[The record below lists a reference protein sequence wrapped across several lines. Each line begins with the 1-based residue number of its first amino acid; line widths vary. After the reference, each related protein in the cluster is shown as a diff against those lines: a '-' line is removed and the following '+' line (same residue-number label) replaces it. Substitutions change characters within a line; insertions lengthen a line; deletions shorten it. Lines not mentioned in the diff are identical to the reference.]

1 MLAAMRPKVAPFRV
15 APPFGVDAAIPVPA
29 HQQPPVDAPENGSLK
44 KLLNKPAAIEAER
57 EKKQEHQLPNG
68 PGPPEYDVLDE
79 GAKEGGIGFFIFFF
93 FRKRVVNLKLSN
105 SFSFSQAWFQ

>member
-29 HQQPPVDAPENGSLK
+29 HHQQPPVDAPENGSLK
-44 KLLNKPAAIEAER
+44 KLLNKQPAAAAAIEAER

-93 FRKRVVNLKLSN
+93 L
-105 SFSFSQAWFQ
+105 

>member
-29 HQQPPVDAPENGSLK
+29 HQQPPVDAPEKGSLK

-79 GAKEGGIGFFIFFF
+79 GAKEEGGTVFHL
-93 FRKRVVNLKLSN
+93 FRCKKYT
-105 SFSFSQAWFQ
+105 